1 MGKGQLRFNGEKT
14 YQTDMI
20 RGAVKSMQSIF
31 ILGFIIITNS
41 CKIMALHKTNLL

>member
-1 MGKGQLRFNGEKT
+1 MSQLRFNGEKT

-20 RGAVKSMQSIF
+20 RGAKNMQSIF